1 MIDIPQV
8 EEKSLV
14 PVGVIPS
21 VHLGPPSQAGRNQMA
36 TVLLRAVL
44 CQIFHE
50 ERSRADEAHLTFQ
63 DVEKSRKFIQAGTA
77 HQLAES
83 RESICIGQELPIGST
98 GIGHRSEFIQDKR
111 LTVKPG
117 AFLHEQ
123 EWPAMND
130 PRRQCDESDDRKQE
144 REKADGH
151 HQIEDALPREESGD
165 GRLGGVDHVVHNG
178 INFVMRGVR

>member
-1 MIDIPQV
+1 
-8 EEKSLV
+8 
-14 PVGVIPS
+14 
-21 VHLGPPSQAGRNQMA
+21 MA
-36 TVLLRAVL
+36 TVLFRAVMR
-44 CQIFHE
+44 QVFHQE
-50 ERSRADEAHLTFQ
+50 GPRADETHISLENVQEFR
-63 DVEKSRKFIQAGTA
+63 EFIQAGTA

-83 RESICIGQELPIGST
+83 RESICVGQELPIGST

-123 EWPAMND
+123 EWPTMD
-130 PRRQCDESDDRKQE
+130 GPRRQCDKSDDRKQE

-165 GRLGGVDHVVHNG
+165 GRLGGVDHVAHNG
-178 INFVMRGVR
+178 VNFRAAWHATKS